1 MNTMEAV
8 VPEVEFKPEAVL
20 GQLTE
25 NKLNERSKPT
35 EFIHK
40 NELFYSF
47 TKVFYDLILK
57 NLFLMFKILE
67 VFSHKA

>member
-1 MNTMEAV
+1 MEAV

-25 NKLNERSKPT
+25 NKSNERSKSI
-35 EFIHK
+35 EFIHE

-67 VFSHKA
+67 AFSHKA